1 MARNQLGTEY
11 KGIGY
16 YDEDRS
22 KFVDIHNSIKISIES
37 FLATI
42 LFKGDLSRIVY
53 CKEDIAFRRRI
64 ELVDAANKDTT
75 AIQPVSLQLPFAWPQ
90 TLPQMRP
97 RFRNFQHRK
106 RNPQTAR
113 ITRATT
119 HQRPALSAR
128 PGKNVSLK

>member
-11 KGIGY
+11 QGTGY

-53 CKEDIAFRRRI
+53 CKEDIAFRRRV
-64 ELVDAANKDTT
+64 ELVDSANKDTT
-75 AIQPVSLQLPFAWPQ
+75 NIQPLSLQLPFACFSKSSC
-90 TLPQMRP
+90 L
-97 RFRNFQHRK
+97 
-106 RNPQTAR
+106 A
-113 ITRATT
+113 
-119 HQRPALSAR
+119 
-128 PGKNVSLK
+128 KNIVQS